1 MLRRPTFWLAVFFLF
16 FSTSSRS
23 QEPTARDLFAK
34 AHALHSTGDS
44 RYAEE
49 LFLRTLDRGFILE
62 DYSLHF
68 LAQIAAAG
76 GNAQAARQYYAQL
89 QQKFPESIWLPH
101 AKLQLAKFALADKNY
116 ATAVEL
122 CRGLRGLR
130 PKREIA
136 DEAAY
141 LLAQAYEGN
150 GDWRQAY
157 GAYQEL
163 RRSAPLSAWDGPA
176 RKAVGMLRDQFPELF
191 QPAGVDAQL
200 AEADLLTKEQA
211 YSDAE
216 KAYRKLLDQ
225 TLGGNFRPRVL
236 AGLGNLYRV
245 QRKRDEAIL
254 VLTEIVQSFSE
265 NAEAPPAL
273 HQLAQIYW
281 NRDEDAKALE
291 YFKLMRERYPKSP
304 YADFAAN
311 ATARIYESGGK
322 TEDALAAYQ
331 ALAKQ
336 GTEAQWREEGGWRA
350 AWIYYFRK
358 DDYNANATFKRLA
371 ASKDA
376 NKYRLAALYWQART
390 AARMAQMEDAKR
402 LYLTILSD
410 GEESYYKTVAAARLA
425 ALGALPEE
433 KKVDA
438 APPEGKPPVLTGAQ
452 SFHLLRA
459 QELTEISLQTLAIPE
474 LDEVKNLSSEDVAV
488 RLLLLREY
496 GRSGAYNRIVTLS
509 NQAPLTRYGEE
520 LARYRYP
527 LAYWETVQKVAKEN
541 GIDPY
546 LVVSLMRQESLFDPR
561 ALSPAAAHG
570 LMQMLHSTAARTAAR
585 LKLAA
590 PSREKLF
597 EPELN
602 LKLGIHHMK
611 ELLQRFSNNYVKA
624 IAAYNAGAEAV
635 SRWETRYAG
644 VEDDEFVERIP
655 YTETQLYVK
664 LVLRNLRV
672 YKKLYSEQR

>member
-1 MLRRPTFWLAVFFLF
+1 MRKQPILWIAVLVLLYS
-16 FSTSSRS
+16 STSHS
-23 QEPTARDLFAK
+23 QEPTARELFAK
-34 AHALHSTGDS
+34 GYSLYSAGDA
-44 RYAEE
+44 RQAEE
-49 LFLRTLDRGFILE
+49 LLLRTLDRGFILE

-68 LAQIAAAG
+68 LAQIAATG
-76 GNAQAARQYYAQL
+76 GNPQAARQYYGQL
-89 QQKFPESIWLPH
+89 QQKFSESIWLPQ
-101 AKLQLAKFALADKNY
+101 ADLQLAKFALADKNY
-116 ATAVEL
+116 AKAIEL
-122 CRGLRGLR
+122 CRALRSLR
-130 PKREIA
+130 AKREVA
-136 DEAAY
+136 EEAAY

-150 GDWRQAY
+150 GDGKQAY
-157 GAYQEL
+157 GSYQEL
-163 RRSAPLSAWDGPA
+163 RRSAPLSAWDAPA
-176 RKAVGMLRDQFPELF
+176 RKAVTALRDKFPELF
-191 QPAGVDAQL
+191 QPATPDAQL
-200 AEADLLTKEQA
+200 AEADLLTREQA
-211 YSDAE
+211 YGDAE
-216 KAYRKLLDQ
+216 KVYRNLLDQ
-225 TLGGNFRPRVL
+225 TPSGGFRARIL

-245 QRKRDEAIL
+245 QRKRDEAIP
-254 VLTEIVQSFSE
+254 VFTEIVQSFSE
-265 NAEAPPAL
+265 SGEAPPAL
-273 HQLAQIYW
+273 NQLAQIYW

-291 YFKLMRERYPKSP
+291 YFKLMRDRYPKSP
-304 YADFAAN
+304 HADFAAN
-311 ATARIYESGGK
+311 ASARIYESSGK
-322 TEDALAAYQ
+322 TEEALNAYQ
-331 ALAKQ
+331 NLAKQ
-336 GTEAQWREEGGWRA
+336 GGEAQWREEGAWRA

-358 DDYNANATFKRLA
+358 DDFKANAAFKRLA

-376 NKYRLAALYWQART
+376 NKYRLASLYWQART
-390 AARMAQMEDAKR
+390 AGRMQQIEDAKR
-402 LYLTILSD
+402 LYLTILGD
-410 GEESYYKTVAAARLA
+410 GEESYYKAAATARLTA
-425 ALGALPEE
+425 MGAMPEE

-438 APPEGKPPVLTGAQ
+438 TPPEAKPAVLTSAQ

-459 QELTEISLQTLAIPE
+459 QELTEISLQTLATAE
-474 LDEVKNLSSEDVAV
+474 LDEVRSLSSEDLAM
-488 RLLLLREY
+488 RLLLLKEY

-527 LAYWETVQKVAKEN
+527 LAYWETVQKVAKES
-541 GIDPY
+541 GVDPY

-635 SRWETRYAG
+635 SRWETRSAG
-644 VEDDEFVERIP
+644 AEDDEFVERIP

-672 YKKLYSEQR
+672 YKKLYGEQK